1 MAYYLNMQ
9 LNLLTDNRG
18 NLDMSSAL
26 ISGKEIGQEIRNELT
41 ERINTLKNQDITP
54 GLAVI
59 LVGNNSASK
68 TYVSNK
74 QKTCEALGMHSRL
87 LSFESDL
94 SENELVE
101 AIQSLNKD
109 PEIHGILV
117 QLPLPKQITESKVL
131 AAISPD
137 KDVDGFHPINVG
149 KMMLGQETF
158 LPCTPYGV
166 MKLLEYSGI
175 EIAGKH
181 AVVIGRSHIVGK
193 PMGQLLLQKDA
204 TVTYAHSKTPNLK
217 EITLQADIL
226 VVAVGRTK
234 MITSD
239 YVKDGAVV
247 IDVGMNRDENNR
259 LCGDVD
265 FESVKDKA
273 SYITPVPGGVGP
285 MTITMLMVNTV
296 QSAENELRQDK

>member
-1 MAYYLNMQ
+1 MQ
-9 LNLLTDNRG
+9 LSLLTDNRG
-18 NLDMSSAL
+18 NFDVSSAL
-26 ISGKEIGQEIRNELT
+26 ISGKEIGQEIRNELA
-41 ERINTLKNQDITP
+41 ERINTLKNHDITP

-94 SENELVE
+94 SEDELVE
-101 AIQSLNKD
+101 AIHSLNND
-109 PEIHGILV
+109 PKIHGILV

-239 YVKDGAVV
+239 YVKEGAVV

-273 SYITPVPGGVGP
+273 SFITPVPGGVGP
-285 MTITMLMVNTV
+285 MTITMLMANTV

>member
-1 MAYYLNMQ
+1 
-9 LNLLTDNRG
+9 
-18 NLDMSSAL
+18 MSSAL

-41 ERINTLKNQDITP
+41 ERINNLKNKGITP

-87 LSFESDL
+87 ISFESDL
-94 SENELVE
+94 NEHELVE
-101 AIQSLNKD
+101 AIHSLNND
-109 PEIHGILV
+109 PDIHGILV
-117 QLPLPKQITESKVL
+117 QLPLPKQITEANVL

-166 MKLLEYSGI
+166 MKLLEYSDI

-217 EITLQADIL
+217 DITLQADIL

-234 MITSD
+234 MITND
-239 YVKDGAVV
+239 YVKSGAVV

-265 FESVKDKA
+265 FESVKEKA

-285 MTITMLMVNTV
+285 MTITMLMANTV

>member
-1 MAYYLNMQ
+1 
-9 LNLLTDNRG
+9 
-18 NLDMSSAL
+18 MSSAL
-26 ISGKEIGQEIRNELT
+26 ISGKEIGQEIRNDLS
-41 ERINTLKNQDITP
+41 ERIIHLKNQGITP

-59 LVGNNSASK
+59 LVGDNAASK

-74 QKTCEALGMHSRL
+74 QKTCEALGMNSRL
-87 LSFESDL
+87 LSFEADL
-94 SENELVE
+94 TESELLQT
-101 AIQSLNKD
+101 IHSLNED
-109 PEIHGILV
+109 TSIHGILV
-117 QLPLPKQITESKVL
+117 QLPLPVHIGESAVL
-131 AAISPD
+131 AAIDPT
-137 KDVDGFHPINVG
+137 KDVDGFHPISVG

-166 MKLLEYSGI
+166 MKLLEFSGI
-175 EIAGKH
+175 DPSGKH
-181 AVVIGRSHIVGK
+181 AVVVGRSHIVGK

-226 VVAVGRTK
+226 VVAVGKTK
-234 MITSD
+234 IITSEF
-239 YVKDGAVV
+239 VKNGAVV

-265 FESVKDKA
+265 FETVKEKA

-285 MTITMLMVNTV
+285 MTITMLMANTV